1 MNGYKFRKVDKFQ
14 SVKCGSLKNVKSVL
28 VTSLEIVRIK
38 DAGVY
43 TTGRS

>member
-1 MNGYKFRKVDKFQ
+1 MDTSLEKQIDL

-28 VTSLEIVRIK
+28 VTSLEIVGIK